1 MARVYY
7 TYDHALKRGKLAA
20 ERIRKQGIDWD
31 TSAKNFARIV
41 AKHTRQEAVAV

>member
-20 ERIRKQGIDWD
+20 ERIRKQGLDWD
-31 TSAKNFARIV
+31 TSAKTFAGIIEKYVTKEQV
-41 AKHTRQEAVAV
+41 A